1 MKPSDKPKKEVRK
14 PLEGNGHKTIE
25 ITPLKLLAMILKA
38 VLKDRITDEEVN
50 KICSTYYKT
59 LEEWWDEP

>member
-1 MKPSDKPKKEVRK
+1 MKPSDKPKKEAHK
-14 PLEGNGHKTIE
+14 PQEENGHKTIE
-25 ITPLKLLAMILKA
+25 ITPLKLLAIILKV
-38 VLKDRITDEEVN
+38 VLQDRITDEEVG